1 MTDND
6 NPEQEMLHPVIFIR
20 SKKKDS
26 GYIPLLLPAENR
38 YSKVPGVLMPPA
50 TGGTIWLR

>member
-38 YSKVPGVLMPPA
+38 YSKVPGVLMHPA
-50 TGGTIWLR
+50 FGGIIWLR